1 MIWHNRNFA
10 KLNAMLPLLYSVE
23 IEFKVLLRWKA
34 KSDIMVIKRWWGGKL
49 NKRVLLLIVRCGKL
63 NDRFLLS
70 IVEYKWR
77 EILMDVLRILV

>member
-34 KSDIMVIKRWWGGKL
+34 KSDIMVIKR
-49 NKRVLLLIVRCGKL
+49 
-63 NDRFLLS
+63 
-70 IVEYKWR
+70 
-77 EILMDVLRILV
+77 